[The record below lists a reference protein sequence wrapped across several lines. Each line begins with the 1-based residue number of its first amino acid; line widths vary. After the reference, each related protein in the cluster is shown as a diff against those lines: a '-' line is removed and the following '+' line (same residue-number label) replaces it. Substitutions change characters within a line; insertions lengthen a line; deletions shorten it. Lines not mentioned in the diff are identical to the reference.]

1 VNKEQ
6 ESPMKIR
13 TPKTKTAN
21 GESGF
26 TLIETSIAMVVMMV
40 AALACSSLFVFSIQ
54 NNVGG
59 SERALSMGVA
69 QQQLEQLRSVD
80 YENSTLNDLTSN
92 FNVTT
97 GGRTYNVQRVV
108 VTEKNSNNTS
118 KELKRITITVT
129 PQAAG
134 PNWTR
139 TPVVLTSYR
148 STLKAG
154 SFKVT
159 D

>member
-1 VNKEQ
+1 
-6 ESPMKIR
+6 MKIR

-21 GESGF
+21 GEGGF

-59 SERALSMGVA
+59 SERALSMAVA

-80 YENSTLNDLTSN
+80 YEDSTLSDLTTN
-92 FNVTT
+92 FTVTT
-97 GGRTYNVQRVV
+97 GGRSYNVQREV

-118 KELKRITITVT
+118 RELKKITIAVT
-129 PQAAG
+129 PQGTG

-139 TPVVLTSYR
+139 TPVVLVSYR
-148 STLKAG
+148 STMAAG
-154 SFKVT
+154 SFKVA

>member
-1 VNKEQ
+1 
-6 ESPMKIR
+6 MKIR

-21 GESGF
+21 GEGGF

-59 SERALSMGVA
+59 SERALSMAVA

-80 YENSTLNDLTSN
+80 YADSSLNDLTTN
-92 FNVTT
+92 FSVTT
-97 GGRTYNVQRVV
+97 GGRTYNVQREV
-108 VTEKNSNNTS
+108 VTEKNSNDTS
-118 KELKRITITVT
+118 KKLKRITITVT

-139 TPVVLTSYR
+139 TPVVLVSYR
-148 STLKAG
+148 STLSSG
-154 SFKVT
+154 SYKVT

>member
-1 VNKEQ
+1 
-6 ESPMKIR
+6 MKIR
-13 TPKTKTAN
+13 TPKTKTAS
-21 GESGF
+21 GEGGF
-26 TLIETSIAMVVMMV
+26 TLLETSIAMVVMMV

-59 SERALSMGVA
+59 SERALSMAVA

-80 YENSTLNDLTSN
+80 YEDSTLNDLTTN
-92 FNVTT
+92 FSETT
-97 GGRTYNVQRVV
+97 GGRTYNVQREV

-118 KELKRITITVT
+118 KELKKITITVT

-139 TPVVLTSYR
+139 TPVVLVSYR
-148 STLKAG
+148 STMAAG
-154 SFKVT
+154 PYKVQ
-159 D
+159 

>member
-1 VNKEQ
+1 
-6 ESPMKIR
+6 MKIQ
-13 TPKTKTAN
+13 TPKTNTAN
-21 GESGF
+21 GEGGF

-59 SERALSMGVA
+59 SERALSMAVA

-80 YENSTLNDLTSN
+80 YADSTLNDLTTN
-92 FNVTT
+92 FSVTN
-97 GGRTYNVQRVV
+97 GGRTYKVQREV
-108 VTEKNSNNTS
+108 VTDKNSDNTS
-118 KELKRITITVT
+118 KGLKKITVTVT

-139 TPVVLTSYR
+139 TPVVLVSYR
-148 STLKAG
+148 STLANG
-154 SFKVT
+154 SYRISN
-159 D
+159 

>member
-1 VNKEQ
+1 MTMQ
-6 ESPMKIR
+6 
-13 TPKTKTAN
+13 TPKHKTAN

-59 SERALSMGVA
+59 SERALSMAVA
-69 QQQLEQLRSVD
+69 QQQLEQIRSVT
-80 YENSTLNDLTSN
+80 YEDSTLNAGTT
-92 FNVTT
+92 NVTVNT

-108 VTEKNSNNTS
+108 ADDLNTDNST
-118 KELKRITITVT
+118 KKLKRVTITVT

-139 TPVVLTSYR
+139 TPVVLVSYR
-148 STLKAG
+148 SSLASG
-154 SFKVT
+154 SSLVT

>member
-1 VNKEQ
+1 
-6 ESPMKIR
+6 MKIR
-13 TPKTKTAN
+13 TPKTTTAN
-21 GESGF
+21 GEGGF

-59 SERALSMGVA
+59 SERALSMAVA
-69 QQQLEQLRSVD
+69 QQQLEQLRSVEYKD
-80 YENSTLNDLTSN
+80 STLNDLTTKFS
-92 FNVTT
+92 VTT
-97 GGRTYNVQRVV
+97 DGRTYDVQRQV
-108 VTEKNSNNTS
+108 VTEKNSNNVS
-118 KELKRITITVT
+118 KELKKITVTVT

-139 TPVVLTSYR
+139 TPVVLVSYR
-148 STLKAG
+148 STLEAG
-154 SFKVT
+154 PYKLS

>member
-13 TPKTKTAN
+13 TPKTKPAS
-21 GESGF
+21 GEGGF

-59 SERALSMGVA
+59 SERALSMAVA

-80 YENSTLNDLTSN
+80 YDDSTLNDLTTN
-92 FNVTT
+92 FSVTT
-97 GGRTYNVQRVV
+97 GGRTYNV
-108 VTEKNSNNTS
+108 
-118 KELKRITITVT
+118 
-129 PQAAG
+129 
-134 PNWTR
+134 
-139 TPVVLTSYR
+139 
-148 STLKAG
+148 
-154 SFKVT
+154 
-159 D
+159 

>member
-1 VNKEQ
+1 
-6 ESPMKIR
+6 MKIR

-21 GESGF
+21 GEGGF

-59 SERALSMGVA
+59 SERALSMAVA
-69 QQQLEQLRSVD
+69 QQQLEQLRSVNYD
-80 YENSTLNDLTSN
+80 DSTLNTGTTS
-92 FNVTT
+92 FSVAT
-97 GGRTYNVQRVV
+97 GGRTYSVQRVV
-108 VTEKNSNNTS
+108 ASETNSDNTA

-129 PQAAG
+129 PQEAG

-139 TPVVLTSYR
+139 TPVVLVSYR
-148 STLKAG
+148 STLATG
-154 SFKVT
+154 SYKVS